1 MYSYWDKSYD
11 LTRANVSG
19 DNIITKSSQLSSM
32 KAMNGYFINMS
43 SEFLDY
49 LWMEIAYQDLYS
61 EDDRNK
67 SFQANIN
74 INTEKIAR
82 LEVAKAFYQRSND
95 SDIFDFKTPSPSTA
109 YGYDIG
115 FKVSKGMTMV
125 YKNRIT
131 YKTDAAGEV
140 VKVPIMQIETQM
152 RF

>member
-67 SFQANIN
+67 SFQWSAEGCEDKNEG
-74 INTEKIAR
+74 TFTKIY
-82 LEVAKAFYQRSND
+82 LY
-95 SDIFDFKTPSPSTA
+95 FK
-109 YGYDIG
+109 
-115 FKVSKGMTMV
+115 M
-125 YKNRIT
+125 
-131 YKTDAAGEV
+131 
-140 VKVPIMQIETQM
+140 
-152 RF
+152 